1 MTEALALLN
10 WRDVVDMLVVAVI
23 VYRVLL
29 VFRGTRA
36 AQMLVGLALLVVLS
50 LVARRLDLR
59 STQWL
64 LNHLWSVWV
73 VVLVVLFQPEL
84 RRALERV
91 GRGRLIQTLVGAA
104 RAARAH
110 AVDEIVAAVDALMA
124 RRIGALI
131 VLERSTGLRQYADLG
146 VDLDARVSADL
157 LVSVFVTASPLHDGA
172 VLISGDRVTAAG
184 CFLPLSR
191 SLHVG
196 RALGTRH
203 RAALGV
209 SEETDAVAIVVS
221 EETGGI
227 SVAVEGGLER
237 LGDAEALGLRL
248 DELFGS
254 PAPTTSRKRFSGVR
268 RLLPWPHDHA

>member
-1 MTEALALLN
+1 MMEVLSLLG
-10 WRDVVDMLVVAVI
+10 WRDVLDILVVAVI
-23 VYRVLL
+23 IYRVLV

-36 AQMLVGLALLVVLS
+36 AQMLVGLGLLVAVS
-50 LVARRLDLR
+50 LLARRLDLP

-64 LNHLWSVWV
+64 LNHLWSFWV
-73 VVLVVLFQPEL
+73 VVLVVVFQPEL

-91 GRGRLIQTLVGAA
+91 GRGRVVQTLVGGA
-104 RAARAH
+104 RVARAH
-110 AVDEIVAAVDALMA
+110 AVDEIVAAVEALMA
-124 RRIGALI
+124 RRAGALI
-131 VLERSTGLRQYADLG
+131 VMERSTGLRQYADLG

-209 SEETDAVAIVVS
+209 SGETDAVAVVVS

-227 SVAVEGGLER
+227 SLAVEGGLER
-237 LGDAEALGLRL
+237 LGDAESLGLRL

-254 PAPTTSRKRFSGVR
+254 PAPVTVRARLSGMR